1 MYSSLR
7 FLASRSCFSSSAKKR
22 FSHWSEGTLASS
34 APQLEHVGVPLSMSH
49 HASGSWHRRQR
60 MVRPQTLTSFSCS
73 LVYSNGCRAYGSQP
87 GSDARRHCSRS
98 STVRV
103 RLWAPRIWL
112 RRPMGAAPHLGA
124 HGGTAPMEVGYRRWD
139 TMGYPRW
146 DLHGSNP
153 TPGSD
158 NCSSGGAAVRAAAHL
173 VRAGQAGNHRR
184 ADLVLARVRIRA
196 LLFLLALLVSKAAVL
211 GVLVDVMAVHGSTLA
226 GELSHAGVERDDA
239 VALRAQRGG
248 AGKNRCGCGRH
259 GVRLA

>member
-1 MYSSLR
+1 M
-7 FLASRSCFSSSAKKR
+7 SRSSISSQTTHWLSRLLAAHR
-22 FSHWSEGTLASS
+22 SSCVQLPGFSHWSEGTLASS

-73 LVYSNGCRAYGSQP
+73 LVYSNGCRANGSQP
-87 GSDARRHCSRS
+87 GSDARLHGSRF

-124 HGGTAPMEVGYRRWD
+124 HGGIAPMEVGYCRWD

-146 DLHGSNP
+146 DVHGSNP

-158 NCSSGGAAVRAAAHL
+158 NCSLGGAAVRPAAHL
-173 VRAGQAGNHRR
+173 VRAGQAGSQRR
-184 ADLVLARVRIRA
+184 AVLVLARVHLRA
-196 LLFLLALLVSKAAVL
+196 LLVLLPILV
-211 GVLVDVMAVHGSTLA
+211 
-226 GELSHAGVERDDA
+226 
-239 VALRAQRGG
+239 
-248 AGKNRCGCGRH
+248 KNHCACGRH
-259 GVRLA
+259 HAVR